1 MRCWRLPVLLLMMPA
16 TLPAQDLDPGRTLA
30 ATCANCHGTDGRARA
45 GLPVLAGR
53 PQRELQALLAEYK
66 AGTRAG
72 TVMPQILRGYS
83 DEQLQQI
90 ARYLAA
96 QPAAAAGGQR

>member
-45 GLPVLAGR
+45 GQIGR
-53 PQRELQALLAEYK
+53 AH
-66 AGTRAG
+66 
-72 TVMPQILRGYS
+72 V
-83 DEQLQQI
+83 
-90 ARYLAA
+90 
-96 QPAAAAGGQR
+96 